1 VHQVEVKQPDEAFE
15 HSPTEATNFS
25 QQDKSGKLQSLNITI
40 TE

>member
-1 VHQVEVKQPDEAFE
+1 MHQVKVKQPDETFE
-15 HSPTEATNFS
+15 HSLTEATNFS